1 MPVLQIIFLI
11 CWSDYVIFNDSS
23 CSDAPAMVQINIL
36 DYWSWDET
44 FKKTNLQLHY
54 QVGWFD
60 CGHAHWN
67 LKSQTIL
74 WYLLHTKNMH
84 RLVWCRTV
92 FSNKTKTYHGSPW
105 RRQRWLSH
113 PDACKCYLLRCR
125 IWSRSLRW
133 LHTIQNTADT
143 VGTGVMSKGLGQ
155 KFSRGLGMNETK
167 KRIGFNVSK

>member
-1 MPVLQIIFLI
+1 MWSSTTLHVAMLQRWCKYKYWITEAGMKHSNKQTSNYTTKSAGLI
-11 CWSDYVIFNDSS
+11 VDMRI
-23 CSDAPAMVQINIL
+23 
-36 DYWSWDET
+36 
-44 FKKTNLQLHY
+44 
-54 QVGWFD
+54 G
-60 CGHAHWN
+60 N
-67 LKSQTIL
+67 LKNQTIL

-155 KFSRGLGMNETK
+155 KFSRGLGINETK